1 MDSTEWRSTDAN
13 SEFCLD
19 DSISDTINSSFMSSN
34 TQKDGNSSFTSEEGL
49 LNALSN
55 LSIES
60 ARKVRK
66 SQPRSSSQSDGDLDL
81 SFEDCQDLSSNTQ
94 IDVSVNNTVIHDPSL
109 SVGGETD
116 AAGKEVPGHVNEHP
130 ETTHEQLQ
138 SVGAETDA
146 AGKEVPDNHL
156 NEHPE
161 IIQEPSQ
168 LDIETDDQIIDIP
181 TNDRELDS
189 NFHTDNTTKHDTNV
203 PDLQLNDIP
212 MNNDSQKTVPGA
224 DDQKNMN
231 RSIKTVL
238 NQSAKKSKPASPSLL
253 PKPKPRNVSMSLN
266 QSAVKDSAKKSS
278 VKHMVKTIV
287 DTTDGIQVKDEQIN
301 YFGIPVIAR
310 RKTRTQ
316 VQPFSFVARE
326 KNSNTS
332 QNMKNKTSGTA
343 DKLVNKTLSGTA
355 DKPVNKTLSGT
366 ADKVLNKTLTN
377 KKVPS
382 APSKILNKSI
392 ASRVSTATSTAKPSA
407 TKSLNSTRSITKVN
421 QENKT
426 PNVAADTAPKTKPK
440 VISKPTIMGPPKL
453 HTDKRAKERH
463 EFDVQIRQKQLEIDR
478 MRALLEQKQ
487 REKEKL
493 EERALRKTMEPKAH
507 PMPEFK
513 TPAPIHSLKPLTEPQ
528 SPATWASNHKK
539 Q

>member
-1 MDSTEWRSTDAN
+1 MNSTEWRSTDAN
-13 SEFCLD
+13 SDFCLD
-19 DSISDTINSSFMSSN
+19 DSISDTINTSFMSSN

-60 ARKVRK
+60 ARKNRK
-66 SQPRSSSQSDGDLDL
+66 SRPRRSSQSDGDLDL

-94 IDVSVNNTVIHDPSL
+94 IDVSVNNTVIHDPSQ
-109 SVGGETD
+109 SVDAETD
-116 AAGKEVPGHVNEHP
+116 AAGKEVADNHVNRHP
-130 ETTHEQLQ
+130 ETIYEQSQ
-138 SVGAETDA
+138 PVGAETDA
-146 AGKEVPDNHL
+146 AGKEVPDNHI

-161 IIQEPSQ
+161 IINEPSQ
-168 LDIETDDQIIDIP
+168 VDIETNDQIIDTP
-181 TNDRELDS
+181 KNDNQELVSD
-189 NFHTDNTTKHDTNV
+189 FHTDNTTKHDINV
-203 PDLQLNDIP
+203 PDLKLNDIP
-212 MNNDSQKTVPGA
+212 INNDSHKIVLDA
-224 DDQKNMN
+224 DDQKIMN
-231 RSIKTVL
+231 KSIKAVS

-253 PKPKPRNVSMSLN
+253 PKPKPRNVNTSLN
-266 QSAVKDSAKKSS
+266 QSAVKDNTKKSS
-278 VKHMVKTIV
+278 VKHVVKTIV

-316 VQPFSFVARE
+316 VQPFSFLARG

-332 QNMKNKTSGTA
+332 QNIKNKTSDVVEKVA
-343 DKLVNKTLSGTA
+343 NKTLT
-355 DKPVNKTLSGT
+355 GT
-366 ADKVLNKTLTN
+366 ADKVNKTLTN

-382 APSKILNKSI
+382 ASSKILDKSI
-392 ASRVSTATSTAKPSA
+392 ASRVSTATSTAKTT

-426 PNVAADTAPKTKPK
+426 PNVATDTAPKTKPK
-440 VISKPTIMGPPKL
+440 VISKPTIGPPKL

-493 EERALRKTMEPKAH
+493 EELALRKTMEPKAH

-513 TPAPIHSLKPLTEPQ
+513 TPAPIRSFKPLTEPQ
-528 SPATWASNHKK
+528 SPATWAINHKK
-539 Q
+539 H